1 MVIEVD
7 IIITYIYRGD
17 DKMKNI
23 KRKNWGRFIKII
35 ISSLVAITILS
46 VFLGKF
52 VDLYFSLNENQ
63 LLYLFSTIAQIIGGI
78 FGLTLTAYVF
88 FVDKFKE
95 SARDDST
102 YYDATAALLKRY
114 FYILILIAFICGTT
128 IFFSIVGIITL
139 HDCDIIYPFIINE
152 SILLFLIGIIVTL
165 TFGVMLLDPEK
176 LEKEIT
182 ALQKKAEEYYH
193 NTSSDT
199 RGDFRKFLK
208 TYNKLEH
215 LIIQF
220 AGIFIEER
228 NYSRNP
234 SRPQII
240 QSLKLLNKDKIIDD
254 KLLNEINELRMFRNA
269 LVHGVDFTIS
279 QNVCIRVDEIYHTL
293 KDAYDIFE
301 KNGINLKE

>member
-1 MVIEVD
+1 
-7 IIITYIYRGD
+7 
-17 DKMKNI
+17 MKSI

-35 ISSLVAITILS
+35 FSSLVAITILS
-46 VFLGKF
+46 IFGGKYF
-52 VDLYFSLNENQ
+52 DLHFSLNENQ
-63 LLYLFSTIAQIIGGI
+63 LLYLFSTIAQVIGGI

-128 IFFSIVGIITL
+128 IFFSIAGIITL
-139 HDCDIIYPFIINE
+139 HNLNVIYPFIINE
-152 SILLFLIGIIVTL
+152 SVLLFLIGIIVTL

-182 ALQKKAEEYYH
+182 VLQKKAEEYYH
-193 NTSSDT
+193 NTPSDAS
-199 RGDFRKFLK
+199 GDFREFLK

-220 AGIFIEER
+220 AGIFIEEQK
-228 NYSRNP
+228 YSRNP

-240 QSLKLLNKDKIIDD
+240 ESLKLLNRNKIIND

-279 QNVCIRVDEIYHTL
+279 QNVCIRIDEIYHTL

-301 KNGINLKE
+301 KNRRNSKEWNGTI